1 VAVTGPP
8 GSEAQEKR
16 QAARRQGI
24 AYQGAVEAFV
34 SILIALGAGYWADWQ
49 FGTSPLFLLI
59 GLVLG
64 FGAFVLRLARLN
76 RQLKRIPTEPNQ
88 TSPPDRDLR

>member
-1 VAVTGPP
+1 MTGPP
-8 GSEAQEKR
+8 GDEAQEKR
-16 QAARRQGI
+16 RTARREGI

-34 SILIALGAGYWADWQ
+34 SILIALGAGYWADRQ

-59 GLVLG
+59 GLGFG
-64 FGAFVLRLARLN
+64 FGAFVLRLVHLT
-76 RQLKRIPTEPNQ
+76 RQLKRIPPTS